1 MSGEYTGERFLPQ
14 ECRGEMAAEHYQR
27 YRLAA
32 QLVKGKKVLD
42 AACGEGYGSSLL
54 AEEAEEVTGLDI
66 DKEAVENANHKYGN
80 KKLSY
85 LKGSIEELPFEDHTF
100 DVVVSFET
108 IEHVGEEIQ
117 KKFLEEICRVLK
129 PEGTLIMSTPNKA
142 VYTDL
147 VEGENPFHVKEF
159 YVKEFQEF
167 LGSRFSHMEYYCQYP
182 NLGYF
187 ITREDENLNV
197 YNKKGKTQEESRYVI
212 AVCSNVP
219 QKYEINT
226 AGLTIFEDQMY
237 YELNRYAHEK
247 ERQILQMKAEAE
259 AFEQQL
265 ENSIQQQKEYIA
277 KLEDDL
283 RLLKEPYKALLLHW
297 RHPVKYLREKI
308 KGK

>member
-1 MSGEYTGERFLPQ
+1 MSSYTGERFLPE

-27 YRLAA
+27 YQFAA
-32 QLVKGKKVLD
+32 QLVKGKTVLD

-54 AEEAEEVTGLDI
+54 AETASRVTGLDI
-66 DKEAVENANHKYGN
+66 DKEAVEQANKKYGVE
-80 KKLSY
+80 KLSY
-85 LKGSIEELPFEDHTF
+85 CSGSVEKLPFEDQSF
-100 DVVVSFET
+100 DVIVSFET

-117 KKFLEEICRVLK
+117 KNFLSEICRVLK
-129 PEGTLIMSTPNKA
+129 KDGVLIMSTPNKA

-147 VEGENPFHVKEF
+147 VEGQNPFHIKEF

-167 LGSRFSHMEYYCQYP
+167 LGSRFANMEFYCQYP

-187 ITREDENLNV
+187 ISRENESIDI
-197 YNKKGKTQEESRYVI
+197 YNRKGKTQEESRYVI
-212 AVCSNVP
+212 AVCSNTARR
-219 QKYEINT
+219 YEVDT
-226 AGLTIFEDQMY
+226 RDLTIFEDQMY

-247 ERQILQMKAEAE
+247 EQQILEMKAEAE
-259 AFEQQL
+259 AFERQL
-265 ENSIQQQKEYIA
+265 EESIRQQKEYIE

>member
-1 MSGEYTGERFLPQ
+1 MQGRNGGGTLP
-14 ECRGEMAAEHYQR
+14 EIPPGSPA
-27 YRLAA
+27 
-32 QLVKGKKVLD
+32 GKREKSPWD

-85 LKGSIEELPFEDHTF
+85 LKGSIEELPFEDHTL

-159 YVKEFQEF
+159 LCKRISGNFWEA
-167 LGSRFSHMEYYCQYP
+167 GSP
-182 NLGYF
+182 IWN
-187 ITREDENLNV
+187 IT
-197 YNKKGKTQEESRYVI
+197 
-212 AVCSNVP
+212 A
-219 QKYEINT
+219 
-226 AGLTIFEDQMY
+226 
-237 YELNRYAHEK
+237 
-247 ERQILQMKAEAE
+247 
-259 AFEQQL
+259 
-265 ENSIQQQKEYIA
+265 SIPIW
-277 KLEDDL
+277 D
-283 RLLKEPYKALLLHW
+283 
-297 RHPVKYLREKI
+297 I
-308 KGK
+308 S